1 MTFAKATAQKGVF
14 MAKFQNNGS
23 EERTHGRSRFHN
35 HEYEKL
41 IRREHALY
49 ETASDTR
56 DPFFRDYT
64 RILHSN
70 AYRRL
75 KHKTQVFFN
84 IGNDHVCT
92 RMEHVA
98 HVEAVSHSIALGL
111 GLDLELTRAI
121 ASGHDLGHSPFGH
134 EGEIVLGD
142 LMREHLSKECREQ
155 LCGERAEKQQAGKSE
170 ETDKQVTGQA
180 KTAKLFWHER
190 NGLRFVDKI
199 ELLPDLK
206 GVEKNLCLTYAVR
219 DGIISHCGEVN
230 ENGLIPRDE
239 DFDLDR
245 FQIPGQ
251 YMPYTWEGC
260 VVKISDKIAYLG
272 RDIEDAITLN
282 FLSAEAQAEL
292 KKLGDEYAGEG
303 AINTTSIMHGMIGDI
318 CSCSTPETG
327 ICLGP
332 RNLEFFDRIK
342 DFNTRHIYRNAKFN
356 VYKEYVKLVI
366 RSIFDVLY
374 AAYCKDDT
382 IRRLRDVELQTYPK
396 LAGTF
401 IGWLCKYAS
410 PDLVRRSLDA
420 NTAPDIG
427 IIPALDRTDN
437 DKIYGELATSDIY
450 AQSIIDFISGMTDPF
465 AISLFEE
472 LISYG

>member
-1 MTFAKATAQKGVF
+1 
-14 MAKFQNNGS
+14 
-23 EERTHGRSRFHN
+23 
-35 HEYEKL
+35 
-41 IRREHALY
+41 
-49 ETASDTR
+49 
-56 DPFFRDYT
+56 
-64 RILHSN
+64 
-70 AYRRL
+70 
-75 KHKTQVFFN
+75 
-84 IGNDHVCT
+84 
-92 RMEHVA
+92 MEHVA

-111 GLDLELTRAI
+111 GLDLELARAI
-121 ASGHDLGHSPFGH
+121 ACGHDLGHAPFGH
-134 EGEIVLGD
+134 EGEVVLD
-142 LMREHLSKECREQ
+142 SLMREHLSKECRERI
-155 LCGERAEKQQAGKSE
+155 CGESAGKP
-170 ETDKQVTGQA
+170 K
-180 KTAKLFWHER
+180 KLFWHER

-230 ENGLIPRDE
+230 ENGLIPREE

-245 FQIPGQ
+245 FRVPGQ
-251 YMPYTWEGC
+251 YMPFTWEGC
-260 VVKISDKIAYLG
+260 AVKISDKIAYLG

-282 FLSAEAQAEL
+282 FLSDEAQEEL
-292 KKLGDEYAGEG
+292 KRLGDEFAGEG

-318 CSCSTPETG
+318 CSYSTPESG

-342 DFNTRHIYRNAKFN
+342 DFNYRHIYKNAKFN

-374 AAYCKDDT
+374 AAYSGQDT
-382 IRRLRDVELQTYPK
+382 IRRLCEVEMRAYPK

-401 IGWLCKYAS
+401 VGWLCKYAS
-410 PDLVRRSLDA
+410 PELVRRSFGAGDRKSVSFGAESRDCLSFGAGDKDAAAASGEGFGAEQTMLDM
-420 NTAPDIG
+420 TAGRAHSFIA
-427 IIPALDRTDN
+427 ALDRTDN
-437 DKIYGELATSDIY
+437 DKIYGELADSDIY
-450 AQSIIDFISGMTDPF
+450 VQSIIDFISGMTDSF

>member
-1 MTFAKATAQKGVF
+1 MLDGKDMKEF
-14 MAKFQNNGS
+14 
-23 EERTHGRSRFHN
+23 RN
-35 HEYEKL
+35 HPYEKL
-41 IRREHALY
+41 TRREHALY

-84 IGNDHVCT
+84 ISNDHVCT

-111 GLDLELTRAI
+111 GLDPELTRAI
-121 ASGHDLGHSPFGH
+121 ACGHDLGHAPFGH
-134 EGEIVLGD
+134 EGETVLND
-142 LMREHLSKECREQ
+142 LMREHLTTEYV
-155 LCGERAEKQQAGKSE
+155 ERVFGK
-170 ETDKQVTGQA
+170 DA
-180 KTAKLFWHER
+180 KKLFWHER

-219 DGIISHCGEVN
+219 DGIISHCGEVD
-230 ENGLIPRDE
+230 ENGLIPREE
-239 DFDLDR
+239 DFDLDFFR
-245 FQIPGQ
+245 SPGQ

-260 VVKISDKIAYLG
+260 AVKISDKIAYLG
-272 RDIEDAITLN
+272 RDIEDALTLN
-282 FLSAEAQAEL
+282 FLSGDAREEL
-292 KKLGDEYAGEG
+292 KKLGDEYSGDG

-318 CSCSTPETG
+318 CRTSTPEKG

-332 RNLEFFDRIK
+332 GNLEFFDRIK
-342 DFNTRHIYRNAKFN
+342 DFNYRHIYKNPKFN

-366 RSIFDVLY
+366 KSIFDVLY
-374 AAYCKDDT
+374 AAYAGADT
-382 IRRLRDVELQTYPK
+382 ICCLRDMYASAYPK
-396 LAGTF
+396 LTGTF
-401 IGWLCKYAS
+401 AGWLCKYAS
-410 PDLVRRSLDA
+410 PKLTVKA
-420 NTAPDIG
+420 AAPDCNAG
-427 IIPALDRTDN
+427 GSEMQGKGSRYTAADGSEMQGKGSEMSGGSSGSASVTAMTDN
-437 DKIYGELATSDIY
+437 DKIYGMLETPDIY
-450 AQSIIDFISGMTDPF
+450 VRSIIDFISGMTDPF
-465 AISLFEE
+465 AISIFEE